1 MIWEITQDKLNTLIE
16 WYAMDI
22 VLVEEYE
29 DETKEEKRIA
39 LNVYGCEMEE
49 QEYNERRGMIMAY
62 EDWFRMIGV
71 YPKCIQIN
79 RAIKKVIEENDHE
92 VSD

>member
-1 MIWEITQDKLNTLIE
+1 MTWEITEDKLNTLIE
-16 WYAMDI
+16 WYAMDV

-29 DETKEEKRIA
+29 DKTKEEKRIA
-39 LNVYGCEMEE
+39 LNIYGCEMEE

-71 YPKCIQIN
+71 YPKCIQISK
-79 RAIKKVIEENDHE
+79 AIKKVIEENDHD
-92 VSD
+92 VLD

>member
-1 MIWEITQDKLNTLIE
+1 MTWEITQDTLNTLIE
-16 WYAMDI
+16 WYAMDV

-29 DETKEEKRIA
+29 DKTKKEKRIA
-39 LNVYGCEMEE
+39 LNIYGCEMEE

-79 RAIKKVIEENDHE
+79 KAIKKVIEENDHE
-92 VSD
+92 VSY